1 MLRSWLAFSLVVP
14 CVLLLAGACGG
25 SSSGGPSTSGPLD
38 EDGGGGGGTGPAG
51 LPCDV
56 ADVLAEHCQKC
67 HASPPQF
74 GAPMPLVTWD
84 DLDAPSRADPTKK
97 VYEGVIER
105 VADERRR
112 MPPSPNAPLSD
123 AEQKTIADWIAAGA
137 PRSTDQCGA
146 PTDKPPPQGLSCTP
160 DLSLEP
166 ASAWEMPEAAGDEY
180 VCWGVDLSKEQA
192 THVTAFAPVIDNTEI
207 THHIVLYEAPS
218 AYSRVPTRCNAGS
231 AIAWR
236 MVLGWAPGVGPLE
249 LPPEA
254 GFPIST
260 DPAKPTHYV
269 AQMHYSNPT
278 GKKGA
283 TDKSRI
289 DLCTSAP
296 RQHEADVMAFGS
308 QSFEIPAA
316 PPAGGRYTIDCALT
330 APAAFAGLHFFAAMP
345 HMHQIGVAMSTT
357 LTPAAGGPDV
367 DLGSMSSFSFD
378 SQAWLPVSATLKA
391 GDVIRTS
398 CSWTNNT
405 GAPVRF
411 GEKTGDEMC
420 YSFSMYY
427 PRIKS
432 SLWSWAAPASG
443 PPIGATCN

>member
-1 MLRSWLAFSLVVP
+1 MLRPWLAFGFVVP
-14 CVLLLAGACGG
+14 SVLLLGGACGG
-25 SSSGGPSTSGPLD
+25 GSSGGPSTSGPLD
-38 EDGGGGGGTGPAG
+38 EDDGGGGTGAAG

-56 ADVLAEHCQKC
+56 DKVLADHCRKC

-74 GAPMPLVTWD
+74 GAPMPLVTWEN
-84 DLDAPSRADPTKK
+84 LVAPSLADPAKK
-97 VYEGVIER
+97 VYEGVVER

-112 MPPSPNAPLSD
+112 MPPSPNAPLSA
-123 AEQKTIADWIAAGA
+123 AEQKTLADWIAAGA
-137 PRSTDQCGA
+137 PRGA
-146 PTDKPPPQGLSCTP
+146 DRCDGPTEVPPANGLSCTP
-160 DLSLEP
+160 DLSLAPE
-166 ASAWEMPEAAGDEY
+166 SAWEMPEAAGDEY
-180 VCWGVDLSKEQA
+180 VCWGVDLAKEQA
-192 THVTAFAPVIDNTEI
+192 THITAFVPVIDNTEI

-218 AYSRVPTRCNAGS
+218 AYSRVPTPCDAGS

-260 DPAKPTHYV
+260 DPARPTHYV
-269 AQMHYSNPT
+269 AQMHYSNPL

-283 TDKSRI
+283 KDKSRI

-316 PPAGGRYTIDCALT
+316 PPAGGLYTIDCALT
-330 APAAFAGLHFFAAMP
+330 VPSGFAGLHFFAAMP

-367 DLGSMSSFSFD
+367 DLGTMSSFSFD
-378 SQAWLPVSATLKA
+378 AQAWLPVNATTQP
-391 GDVIRTS
+391 GDVIRTR
-398 CSWTNNT
+398 CSWANNT

-411 GEKTGDEMC
+411 GENTGDEMC

-427 PRIKS
+427 PRIKA
-432 SLWSWAAPASG
+432 SLWSWAVPASG

>member
-1 MLRSWLAFSLVVP
+1 MLRPWLAFGFVVP
-14 CVLLLAGACGG
+14 SVLLLGGACGG
-25 SSSGGPSTSGPLD
+25 GSSGGPSTSGPLD
-38 EDGGGGGGTGPAG
+38 EDDSGGGTGVAG

-56 ADVLAEHCQKC
+56 DKVLADHCRKC

-74 GAPMPLVTWD
+74 GAPMPLVTWEN
-84 DLDAPSRADPTKK
+84 LVAPSLADPAKK
-97 VYEGVIER
+97 VYEGVVER

-112 MPPSPNAPLSD
+112 MPPSPNAPLSA
-123 AEQKTIADWIAAGA
+123 AEQKTLADWIAAGA
-137 PRSTDQCGA
+137 PRGA
-146 PTDKPPPQGLSCTP
+146 DRCDGPTEVPPANGLSCTP
-160 DLSLEP
+160 DLSLAPE
-166 ASAWEMPEAAGDEY
+166 SAWEMPEAAGDEY
-180 VCWGVDLSKEQA
+180 VCWGVDLAKEQA
-192 THVTAFAPVIDNTEI
+192 THITAFAPVIDNTEI

-218 AYSRVPTRCNAGS
+218 AYSRVPTPCDAGS

-260 DPAKPTHYV
+260 DPARPTHYV
-269 AQMHYSNPT
+269 AQMHYSNPL

-283 TDKSRI
+283 KDKSRI

-316 PPAGGRYTIDCALT
+316 PPAGGLYTIDCALT
-330 APAAFAGLHFFAAMP
+330 VPSGFAGLHFFAAMP

-367 DLGSMSSFSFD
+367 DLGTMSSFSFD
-378 SQAWLPVSATLKA
+378 AQAWLPVNATTQP
-391 GDVIRTS
+391 GDVIRTR
-398 CSWTNNT
+398 CSWANNT

-411 GEKTGDEMC
+411 GENTGDEMC

-427 PRIKS
+427 PRIKA
-432 SLWSWAAPASG
+432 SLWSWAVPASG